1 MTTYKLDARLT
12 ADHAGPL
19 RDSLLAHRGG
29 PLTLDAADVERL
41 GGPCF
46 QVLAAARK
54 TWAADGQDL
63 TFIQP
68 SPAFAASLALL
79 GAAGWA
85 PQEDTVS

>member
-1 MTTYKLDARLT
+1 MNTVKLDARLT
-12 ADHAGPL
+12 ADHAGAL
-19 RDSLLAHRGG
+19 RDSLLQHRGSA
-29 PLTLDAADVERL
+29 LTLDAGAVERL

-68 SPAFAASLALL
+68 SPAFTAGIAVM
-79 GAAGWA
+79 GATDWTL
-85 PQEDTVS
+85 QEDIAS

>member
-1 MTTYKLDARLT
+1 MTIVKLDARLT
-12 ADHAGPL
+12 ADQAAPL
-19 RDSLLAHRGG
+19 RDALLAHRGSS
-29 PLTLDAADVERL
+29 LTLDAGEVERL

-68 SPAFAASLALL
+68 SPAFTTGLAVL
-79 GAAGWA
+79 GATDWM
-85 PQEDTVS
+85 PQEDIAS